1 MKGQVLAVDFEKRE
15 LKDTQHKSENDKQ
28 SFYINK
34 TKICNDAVTIF
45 QTAKSGGIWHMRA
58 YIADDGKYHQKSLRT
73 KDKASAI
80 EKATYEH
87 ARLLVLKAEGKA
99 IFSPTVYKAVEQYI
113 QHRYDYDVQMGSI
126 TVGRWSTIKT
136 HLNWFKA
143 FVNAEYRLDNYTAK
157 ALMDYQRFR
166 REKGAKD
173 VTIANE
179 QATINHFC
187 KWAYDEGFH
196 NIPKYVFPTI
206 KLRGEDRAAIRRATF
221 TDEEY
226 KACYKDLQTWCSKAA
241 KKKAAAKLNDAALGN
256 DERLF
261 NRDLFRHWFLIQ
273 ANTMMRNGE
282 LFGLKWK
289 NVRTYEK
296 SGKRLAEITVEAHT
310 SKVRK
315 SRVFVSRGGEHFDRL
330 KQISKHTKKE
340 DFVFTMDNGTHW
352 NKHNRRALDY
362 QFHKM
367 MKRVGIDDYKERNVT
382 LYSLR
387 HYGITQRITN
397 GVTNLSQFALDCGTS
412 VEHITKTYYH
422 TQIGT
427 SEQNALVMKAAES
440 EEVDKN

>member
-99 IFSPTVYKAVEQYI
+99 IFSPTVYKAVEQYL
-113 QHRYDYDVQMGSI
+113 QHRYDYDVQMDSI

-157 ALMDYQRFR
+157 ALMDYQPFR

-241 KKKAAAKLNDAALGN
+241 KEKATARLTEAALGS
-256 DERLF
+256 DEWLF
-261 NRDLFRHWFLIQ
+261 NRDLFRH
-273 ANTMMRNGE
+273 
-282 LFGLKWK
+282 
-289 NVRTYEK
+289 
-296 SGKRLAEITVEAHT
+296 
-310 SKVRK
+310 
-315 SRVFVSRGGEHFDRL
+315 
-330 KQISKHTKKE
+330 
-340 DFVFTMDNGTHW
+340 
-352 NKHNRRALDY
+352 
-362 QFHKM
+362 
-367 MKRVGIDDYKERNVT
+367 
-382 LYSLR
+382 
-387 HYGITQRITN
+387 
-397 GVTNLSQFALDCGTS
+397 
-412 VEHITKTYYH
+412 
-422 TQIGT
+422 
-427 SEQNALVMKAAES
+427 
-440 EEVDKN
+440 